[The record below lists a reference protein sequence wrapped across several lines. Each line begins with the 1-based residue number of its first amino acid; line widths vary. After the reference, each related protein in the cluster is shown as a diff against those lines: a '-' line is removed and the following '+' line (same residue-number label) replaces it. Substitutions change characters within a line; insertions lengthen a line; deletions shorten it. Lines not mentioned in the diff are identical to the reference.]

1 MLRVVV
7 FDTQWTIKMYYF
19 INFVISL
26 SIFTILAMLQ
36 TGMNTQENS
45 NKMSRFYP
53 KCMFNVLKKLKSL
66 KQHIKNGQ
74 NQAIQFITSEM

>member
-7 FDTQWTIKMYYF
+7 FDIQWTIKMYHF

-26 SIFTILAMLQ
+26 SIFTILAALQ
-36 TGMNTQENS
+36 TGMNAPQ
-45 NKMSRFYP
+45 KMSRFYP
-53 KCMFNVLKKLKSL
+53 KCMLTSLDKLKSL